1 LKAARGDAGLS
12 QAQLAKRLN
21 VSQAAVS
28 SWESGTREPG
38 LDDLYAIA
46 SELNIEV
53 YDLLP
58 RRAGLP
64 VRAALRAVAD
74 KLEMA
79 SLGIALEEFVDHAES
94 EVRPKRVVWAT
105 FDEPVEAAEELINS
119 LNLKKPPIDVEEVAR
134 KCGIPV
140 ILWKFDNDLSG
151 LVAETTGGPVIGVNE
166 GHAPVRRRFTIGHEL
181 GHLLLNH
188 LDTFH
193 IDLGSTTEFGNPPGY
208 NWRHERA
215 ANEFSAA
222 LIMPRKMVEL
232 AFQKT
237 PSGSALAEEF
247 DVSEMAMGFRLRNL
261 GLK

>member
-1 LKAARGDAGLS
+1 
-12 QAQLAKRLN
+12 
-21 VSQAAVS
+21 
-28 SWESGTREPG
+28 

-46 SELNIEV
+46 AQLNIEV

-58 RRAGLP
+58 RRAGPP

-74 KLEMA
+74 NLEMV
-79 SLGIALEEFVDHAES
+79 SLGTALEEFVDHAES
-94 EVRPKRVVWAT
+94 EVRPERVVWAT
-105 FDEPVEAAEELINS
+105 FDDPVEAAEQLINS
-119 LNLKKPPIDVEEVAR
+119 LNLKKPSINVEEVAH

-140 ILWKFDNDLSG
+140 IIWRFDDDLSG
-151 LVAETTGGPVIGVNE
+151 LVAETAGGPVIGVNE
-166 GHAPVRRRFTIGHEL
+166 GHSPQRQRFTIGHEL
-181 GHLLLNH
+181 GHLFLNH

-222 LIMPRKMVEL
+222 LLMPLKMVEL
-232 AFQKT
+232 AFRKT
-237 PSGSALAEEF
+237 PSVGELAEEF